1 LYQHALPIIEKSLID
16 ILPSTSGLESLNYYM
31 FCGLIFI
38 GLKRFKDAIRAFKK
52 LMIVPAKGINEI
64 HINAFKKLVLLGIIE
79 GYEFE
84 LSSSTQD
91 CLRNNLKLGDGQL
104 QLENMR
110 SNPLNFTPYE

>member
-1 LYQHALPIIEKSLID
+1 
-16 ILPSTSGLESLNYYM
+16 M